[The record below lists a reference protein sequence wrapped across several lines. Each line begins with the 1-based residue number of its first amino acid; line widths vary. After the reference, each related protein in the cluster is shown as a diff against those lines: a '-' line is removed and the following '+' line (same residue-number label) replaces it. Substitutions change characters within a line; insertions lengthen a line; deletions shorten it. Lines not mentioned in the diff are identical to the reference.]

1 MAKDPANPTS
11 RASARAH
18 GSKAAKAVA
27 MPPVRPGYYK
37 GENYRV
43 NESVGF
49 LMKQAIELQSR
60 AIEARMAEYSITDA
74 QWRPLFLLSL
84 HDWSTVSQIARHV
97 GCDAGAT
104 TRMVDRLEDK
114 GMVRRVRSTD
124 DRRVQQVELTDEG
137 KQVAAIVPYVIA
149 DVLNMHL
156 AELSNGEIETLRRL
170 LERIVATGRRESE
183 KRESAEGNR

>member
-1 MAKDPANPTS
+1 MAKDPVHPTS
-11 RASARAH
+11 RASARPH
-18 GSKAAKAVA
+18 GSKAGKTVA
-27 MPPVRPGYYK
+27 LPPVRPGYYK

-49 LMKQAIELQSR
+49 LMKQAIEMQSR

-84 HDWSTVSQIARHV
+84 HDWSTVSQIARNV